1 MMKTTMRN
9 LGIIAILVL
18 LAIPVVAQKTHAQ
31 KKLMA
36 KRAAIL
42 DGQRQLLE
50 MVEGVHID
58 SETTVK
64 DFVTEKDEIYS
75 RIRGVLKGAEVV
87 ETRYLEDG
95 SCEVDMKLPV
105 VRIRQALQQNFP
117 WKGEVLLV
125 TGVGVMGEDG
135 KPMPPKET
143 KKLWYMNTIKATG
156 SGVPSAS
163 QVGTAQGKAMAR
175 QAAKR
180 DAQRNLLEQILGVKI
195 DSETKVRDFVTESD
209 KIRSNVEGFI
219 RGAYIAEI
227 RYLEDGLVEVDME
240 INLRGIRTIIYTNQ
254 GKYEVVK

>member
-1 MMKTTMRN
+1 MMKATVRN
-9 LGIIAILVL
+9 LGVLAILMMLV
-18 LAIPVVAQKTHAQ
+18 IPAAAQKTHAQ

-75 RIRGVLKGAEVV
+75 RVRGVLKGAEVV

-105 VRIRQALQQNFP
+105 VRIRQALQVNFP
-117 WKGEVLLV
+117 WKGEVLMV

-135 KPMPPKET
+135 KPVPPKEV
-143 KKLWYMNTIKATG
+143 KKLWYMNTVKATG
-156 SGVPSAS
+156 SGVPPSGK
-163 QVGTAQGKAMAR
+163 VGTAQGKRMAEL
-175 QAAKR
+175 AARR

-209 KIRSNVEGFI
+209 KIRSKVEGFI
-219 RGAYIAEI
+219 RGAYIVEI
-227 RYLEDGLVEVDME
+227 RHLEDGLVEVDME
-240 INLRGIRTIIYTNQ
+240 INLRGIRTIIYTDQ